1 MILALLLIATACS
14 GGGDTAI
21 YVEATLQSKALEK
34 LQLEATMAA
43 EESAK
48 AISEAAK
55 VKNKLADELPP
66 TPQPSPTLAPTP
78 YVKSSQELLVET
90 ISFAIV
96 FIETQVGTGTG
107 FVVSENGLIITA
119 AHVIEG
125 YETVTIRPNGS
136 NFTGDA
142 QVIYA
147 NYETDIAILS
157 SGLNTPSF
165 LTLDDSAN
173 IGSGHEVI
181 ALGYPLLQE
190 GDMQPS
196 VSRGII
202 SRPVIEAGISYFEHD
217 ARILSGNSG
226 GPLMSVTTGTVLGL
240 NVFLFSDDNGG
251 GALYYAVGS
260 SEIQRALLSS
270 NAVKVVDNRYVVV
283 PTPTPAPTS
292 TPRPIPTPAPT
303 STPRPIPTAAPTS
316 TPRPVPSAT
325 STPFVVESRDS
336 SACDIGMNP
345 IYYVVVDG
353 EVDNLLGSEAAVYE
367 EQEMKKPDG
376 KMITFAP
383 SSVLQNGIFSAEF
396 KVSTTNKASFGMR
409 FRNHEDDRAV
419 INNGWATD
427 LISIIYT
434 PADTSYG
441 YDQVQWNHKVRN
453 RFITELNEQ
462 TTVDSGTIQLSKFKV
477 GPRGWNKLTVHV
489 EDDKAWF
496 YFNDELISEL
506 DIELPDSNKTYFTGW
521 LAAMFGG
528 ESEDNIY
535 YMRHPTV
542 ACID

>member
-1 MILALLLIATACS
+1 
-14 GGGDTAI
+14 
-21 YVEATLQSKALEK
+21 
-34 LQLEATMAA
+34 
-43 EESAK
+43 
-48 AISEAAK
+48 
-55 VKNKLADELPP
+55 
-66 TPQPSPTLAPTP
+66 
-78 YVKSSQELLVET
+78 
-90 ISFAIV
+90 
-96 FIETQVGTGTG
+96 VGTGTG
-107 FVVSENGLIITA
+107 FVVSDNGLIITA

-157 SGLNTPSF
+157 SGLNTPNF

-226 GPLMSVTTGTVLGL
+226 GPLMSVTTGNVLGL

-260 SEIQRALLSS
+260 PEIRSALLSS

-292 TPRPIPTPAPT
+292 TPEPTPTPAPT
-303 STPRPIPTAAPTS
+303 STPRPIPTPAPTS

-325 STPFVVESRDS
+325 STPIALQSYRP
-336 SACDIGMNP
+336 SACDDGHIP
-345 IYYVVVDG
+345 IYYTYTD
-353 EVDNLLGSEAAVYE
+353 ERLMDLLQAEAAVYE
-367 EQEMKKPDG
+367 EQGSKAPEEYLNFKPVSR
-376 KMITFAP
+376 I
-383 SSVLQNGIFSAEF
+383 LNGTFSAEF
-396 KVSTTNKASFGMR
+396 KVSTTSNTSFGIM
-409 FRNHEDDRAV
+409 FREMVDSRMVVDSNAFDAII
-419 INNGWATD
+419 INYD
-427 LISIIYT
+427 S
-434 PADTSYG
+434 PYG
-441 YDQVQWNHKVRN
+441 YDEVRWSHKVRN
-453 RFITELNEQ
+453 RFVTELTYEQ
-462 TTVDSGTIQLSKFKV
+462 TNIKDGTIPLSKFKT
-477 GPRGWNKLTVHV
+477 GPRGWNKLTVEV
-489 EDDKAWF
+489 LDNKAWF
-496 YFNDELISEL
+496 YFNDEFVSEL
-506 DIELPDSNKTYFTGW
+506 DIEMPADDEPNFTSFVAG
-521 LAAMFGG
+521 FYGG
-528 ESEDNIY
+528 ESADNVY

>member
-1 MILALLLIATACS
+1 MLIATACS

-226 GPLMSVTTGTVLGL
+226 GPLMSVTTGNVLGL
-240 NVFLFSDDNGG
+240 NIFLFSDDNGG

-283 PTPTPAPTS
+283 PTPTP
-292 TPRPIPTPAPT
+292 
-303 STPRPIPTAAPTS
+303 
-316 TPRPVPSAT
+316 
-325 STPFVVESRDS
+325 
-336 SACDIGMNP
+336 
-345 IYYVVVDG
+345 
-353 EVDNLLGSEAAVYE
+353 
-367 EQEMKKPDG
+367 
-376 KMITFAP
+376 
-383 SSVLQNGIFSAEF
+383 
-396 KVSTTNKASFGMR
+396 
-409 FRNHEDDRAV
+409 
-419 INNGWATD
+419 
-427 LISIIYT
+427 
-434 PADTSYG
+434 
-441 YDQVQWNHKVRN
+441 
-453 RFITELNEQ
+453 
-462 TTVDSGTIQLSKFKV
+462 
-477 GPRGWNKLTVHV
+477 
-489 EDDKAWF
+489 
-496 YFNDELISEL
+496 
-506 DIELPDSNKTYFTGW
+506 
-521 LAAMFGG
+521 
-528 ESEDNIY
+528 
-535 YMRHPTV
+535 
-542 ACID
+542 